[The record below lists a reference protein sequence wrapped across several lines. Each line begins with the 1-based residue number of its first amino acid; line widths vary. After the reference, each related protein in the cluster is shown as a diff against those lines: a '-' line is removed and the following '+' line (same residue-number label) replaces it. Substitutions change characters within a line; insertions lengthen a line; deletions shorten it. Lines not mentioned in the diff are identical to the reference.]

1 MTKRAAVIGAGMA
14 GLSCART
21 LRRAGFFVEVFE
33 QDRIIG
39 GRMATTR
46 VGADTFDH
54 GAQYVTARTKEFKTY
69 LDEVTGLGYAGRW
82 SPRASLNGEQGG
94 GQMQPWIVGTPGM
107 ASIVRPLAESVRIHT
122 GRKVHTVERHDKGWH
137 VWFEDESSVG
147 PFHAVAVTV
156 PAPQARL
163 LLGRVDDISHAMAR
177 VRMTPCWALMVRLDE
192 KTLPDQDVFS
202 DMSEVIRW
210 IARNNTKPGR
220 AARGESLVIHASP
233 MWSRET
239 EDTDPEVVAEELW
252 GEVSHV
258 LGLPPVR
265 PVRMTAH
272 LWRHGLVDQSLGE
285 TYIFST
291 EQMIGV
297 AGDWCLGRLAE
308 HAFESGD
315 RLGRA
320 IINALS

>member
-1 MTKRAAVIGAGMA
+1 MIGAGLA

-46 VGADTFDH
+46 LGGDTFDH
-54 GAQYVTARTKEFKTY
+54 GAQYVTARSKEFKSY
-69 LDEVTGLGYAGRW
+69 LDELIGLGYVARW
-82 SPRASLNGEQGG
+82 TPRSTIHGEEGA
-94 GQMQPWIVGTPGM
+94 GQMLPWHVGTPGM
-107 ASIVRPLAESVRIHT
+107 ASLVRPLAESVRIHT
-122 GRKVHTVERHDKGWH
+122 GRRVHTIERHEKSWH
-137 VWFEDESSVG
+137 IWFEDETSVG
-147 PFHAVAVTV
+147 PFHAVAVAV

-163 LLGRVDDISHAMAR
+163 LLGRFDELIQPLAR
-177 VRMTPCWALMVRLDE
+177 VRMTPCWALMVRLE
-192 KTLPDQDVFS
+192 NRALPDQDVFS

-220 AARGESLVIHASP
+220 SKLGESIVVHASP
-233 MWSRET
+233 TWSRET
-239 EDTDPEVVAEELW
+239 EETEPEVVAEELW

-265 PVRMTAH
+265 PMHMTAH
-272 LWRHGLVDQSLGE
+272 LWRHGLVDHSLGE
-285 TYIFST
+285 TYLFSNDLRV
-291 EQMIGV
+291 GV

-308 HAFESGD
+308 HAFDSGD

-320 IINALS
+320 IISALS

>member
-1 MTKRAAVIGAGMA
+1 MA

-21 LRRAGFFVEVFE
+21 MRRAGYFVEVFE

-46 VGADTFDH
+46 LGLETFDH
-54 GAQYVTARTKEFKTY
+54 GAQYVTARSASFKNY
-69 LDEVTGLGYAGRW
+69 LDELVGLGYAARW
-82 SPRASLNGEQGG
+82 NPRASIGGEEGG
-94 GQMQPWIVGTPGM
+94 GQMLPWHVGTPGM
-107 ASIVRPLAESVRIHT
+107 ASLVRPMAESVRIHT
-122 GRKVHTVERHDKGWH
+122 GRKVHTLEKIDKGWH
-137 VWFEDESSVG
+137 IWFEDQTSVG
-147 PFHAVAVTV
+147 PFNVAVVAV

-163 LLGRVDDISHAMAR
+163 LLGPLDELAQPLSR
-177 VRMTPCWALMVRLDE
+177 VRMAPCWALMVRLEE

-210 IARNNTKPGR
+210 ISRNNTKPGR
-220 AARGESLVIHASP
+220 SARGETVVVHASP
-233 MWSRET
+233 TWSRET

-265 PVRMTAH
+265 PASMTAH

-285 TYIFST
+285 TYLFST
-291 EQMIGV
+291 EHRVGV

-308 HAFESGD
+308 HAFDSGD
-315 RLGRA
+315 RLAKA
-320 IINALS
+320 IISALS